1 MRLFEFAKSKGSYA
15 GVKFSPETVKALEA
29 YQYDNN
35 IPNPLGSDEFHS
47 TLMHSTKYIPNF
59 KVLPGPFSW
68 QGRFKEFDNFGEEDE
83 NVLVIKYEC
92 PELQDRFDYV
102 MKTYNPKWN
111 WPNYIPH
118 IALSYNVGDLDISK
132 LPSYEGPI
140 EVVSEYY
147 DDLEED
153 WAADK

>member
-1 MRLFEFAKSKGSYA
+1 
-15 GVKFSPETVKALEA
+15 
-29 YQYDNN
+29 
-35 IPNPLGSDEFHS
+35 
-47 TLMHSTKYIPNF
+47 
-59 KVLPGPFSW
+59 
-68 QGRFKEFDNFGEEDE
+68 
-83 NVLVIKYEC
+83 
-92 PELQDRFDYV
+92 

-132 LPSYEGPI
+132 LPPYEGPI